1 MVNYNITTENYN
13 VYIATLCVKIE
24 KQLIFNFDPVDMDS
38 VADEVGLEIEIE
50 KNLLLFIDI
59 RVTAFFRKSKDDYEQ
74 YEEIAQS
81 ATVYN
86 LAVFFDGEEVNFS
99 INNQK
104 LTTQNIEQYFCE

>member
-1 MVNYNITTENYN
+1 MGNYNITTENYN
-13 VYIATLCVKIE
+13 VYIATLCEKIE

-86 LAVFFDGEEVNFS
+86 LAVLFLGEEVIFS
-99 INNQK
+99 INNEK
-104 LTTQNIEQYFCE
+104 LIPQNIEQYFCE

>member
-1 MVNYNITTENYN
+1 MENYNVITENYN
-13 VYIATLCVKIE
+13 IYIATICVKIE
-24 KQLIFNFDPVDMDS
+24 KELIFNFDPVDMES
-38 VADEVGLEIEIE
+38 IADEVGLEIEIE

-86 LAVFFDGEEVNFS
+86 LAVFFDREEVNFS